1 MWPRDSFRGEAV
13 AEVPTK
19 VKPLPDR
26 PIPYSRQESQESL
39 SAGSQLV
46 NDSGQ
51 NVHDDNLD
59 VLRSVVAEVIGN
71 PQPRRR
77 ARGDSKTV
85 LVLRVSGDGLDPALR

>member
-13 AEVPTK
+13 AEVPAK

-51 NVHDDNLD
+51 TFTMMTWTLFEP
-59 VLRSVVAEVIGN
+59 S
-71 PQPRRR
+71 
-77 ARGDSKTV
+77 
-85 LVLRVSGDGLDPALR
+85 